1 MEKKRN
7 MEIWKFFLHKS
18 PSKGWFRN
26 RFHSLLRRADVR
38 GRADI
43 IYVIWRISLFCGPG
57 IVIEVKKSRPRRKY
71 LIPTNNI
78 MVLD

>member
-38 GRADI
+38 GRADF
-43 IYVIWRISLFCGPG
+43 IYGIWRISPFCQSD
-57 IVIEVKKSRPRRKY
+57 IVIGVKKVGHAE
-71 LIPTNNI
+71 NI
-78 MVLD
+78 